1 VVNCISART
10 ASMGP
15 STSSTLSLKRSPKTV
30 ETRELRTDLVYRLR
44 VIVDNDDGML
54 RQGMP
59 VTVTVDL
66 RPQK

>member
-1 VVNCISART
+1 
-10 ASMGP
+10 MGP